1 MIKEINGCLFADMVI
16 SGANN
21 LCNYKKL
28 VDDLN
33 VFPVPDGDTGTNM
46 SMTISSCVPE
56 LQANREKNVSEV
68 AKVLAYSTLRGA
80 RGNSGV
86 ILSQL
91 MRGISKTFSD
101 NEVATLGDFSAA
113 FKKATETAYRA
124 VMKPTEGTILT
135 VARET
140 SECLDAIKNDYEDI
154 LEAFE
159 VVVKK
164 ANESLDNTPNLLPQL
179 KQAGVVDSGGKGL
192 VLILEGAL
200 SFLKTGEIIPLS
212 EAIDVPKSSYEKA
225 DIEVDIKFCYCTEFI
240 IEKSDKKSDVFKFKT
255 TIEHFGDSMVVIDD
269 EEIIKVHIH
278 TNTPDKVLCEALKL
292 GSLINIKIE
301 NMKYQ
306 HNEIISNKE
315 SAPMKKYG
323 FVAVSVGDGFR
334 DKFAEYGID
343 NIIQGG
349 QTMNPSTDDIL
360 LAVDKINA
368 ENIIVFPNN
377 KNIILSANQVKDLSE
392 KNVIVMETRS
402 IPEAFAAMM
411 VFDEELDVEENL
423 SSMNEMID
431 AMSVCSVT
439 KAVRDTVVDGLEIK
453 LDNDMGIIDGK
464 IRVVSD
470 KGCEDAL
477 CESLKLMV
485 NDESGVVTV
494 YAGEEVE
501 ESTIQE
507 LSDSLEEM
515 FPECDVI
522 VTSGG
527 QPVYSFVAS
536 VE

>member
-1 MIKEINGCLFADMVI
+1 MIREINGCLFADMVI

-21 LCNYKKL
+21 LCNNKKL

-46 SMTISSCVPE
+46 SMTISSCVSD
-56 LQANREKNVSEV
+56 LQANRDKNVSEV
-68 AKVLAYSTLRGA
+68 AKILAYSTLRGA

-91 MRGISKTFSD
+91 MRGISRTFTDIQS
-101 NEVATLGDFSAA
+101 ATLMDFSNA

-140 SECLDAIKNDYEDI
+140 SECLEKIAGDYDDI

-159 VVVKK
+159 VVVKR

-212 EAIDVPKSSYEKA
+212 ETEVVSETPVERVDV
-225 DIEVDIKFCYCTEFI
+225 EVDIKFAYCTEFI
-240 IEKSDKKSDVFKFKT
+240 IEKSSKKADAFKFKT

-278 TNTPDKVLCEALKL
+278 TNNPDKVLCEALKL

-306 HNEIISNKE
+306 HSEIISKKE
-315 SAPMKKYG
+315 NEPLKKYG
-323 FVAVSVGDGFR
+323 FVAVCVGEGFR
-334 DKFAEYGID
+334 EKFANYGIE

-368 ENIIVFPNN
+368 ENIIIFPNN

-411 VFDEELDVEENL
+411 VFDEEMDVEDNI
-423 SSMNEMID
+423 SQMKEMID
-431 AMSVCSVT
+431 AMSTCSVT

-464 IRVVSD
+464 IKVVSD
-470 KGCEDAL
+470 KGNVDAL
-477 CESLKLMV
+477 IESLKLMV
-485 NDESGVVTV
+485 NDETGVITV

-501 ESTIQE
+501 EGILDE
-507 LSDSLEEM
+507 LSDSISDM
-515 FPECDVI
+515 FPECDVE
-522 VTSGG
+522 VTTGG

>member
-1 MIKEINGCLFADMVI
+1 MIKEINGSMFADMVI

-46 SMTISSCVPE
+46 SMTISSCVSD
-56 LQANREKNVSEV
+56 LQANREKSVSDV

-101 NEVATLGDFSAA
+101 NETANLNDFSSA
-113 FKKATETAYRA
+113 FNKATETAYRA

-140 SECLDAIKNDYEDI
+140 SECLESICDKYEDI

-159 VVVKK
+159 IVVKR
-164 ANESLDNTPNLLPQL
+164 ANESLENTPNLLPQL

-200 SFLKTGEIIPLS
+200 SFLKTGEIIPLN
-212 EAIDVPKSSYEKA
+212 EIQETVEISSGKT
-225 DIEVDIKFCYCTEFI
+225 DIEVDIKFAYCTEFI
-240 IEKSDKKSDVFKFKT
+240 IEKSNKNVDSFKFKT

-269 EEIIKVHIH
+269 DDIIKVHIH

-306 HNEIISNKE
+306 HNEIISKKE
-315 SAPMKKYG
+315 SEPLKKYG
-323 FVAVSVGDGFR
+323 FVAVCVGDGFKE
-334 DKFAEYGID
+334 KFMNYGIEH
-343 NIIQGG
+343 IIQGG

-360 LAVDKINA
+360 LEVDKVNA
-368 ENIIVFPNN
+368 ENVIIFPNN
-377 KNIILSANQVKDLSE
+377 KNIILSANQVKDLSD
-392 KNVIVMETRS
+392 KNIIVMETRS
-402 IPEAFAAMM
+402 IPEAFAALM
-411 VFDEELDVEENL
+411 VFDEESDVDDNIEQ
-423 SSMNEMID
+423 MNEMID
-431 AMSVCSVT
+431 AMSTCSVT

-453 LDNDMGIIDGK
+453 LDNDMGIVDGK
-464 IRVVSD
+464 IKVVSE
-470 KGCEDAL
+470 KGSEDAL
-477 CESLKLMV
+477 IESLKLMV
-485 NDESGVVTV
+485 NDESGVITV
-494 YAGEEVE
+494 YAGEGIEDSSIDILTE
-501 ESTIQE
+501 RISE
-507 LSDSLEEM
+507 L
-515 FPECDVI
+515 FPECDVD
-522 VTSGG
+522 VLSGG